1 MAVFSSG
8 LERCFFAFWATGNPI
23 ASKQTTK
30 NVPLIL
36 VGNNMSIDTIIDMY
50 IHTYTYNH
58 VQYLWIQ
65 HIYIH
70 FEPLFYP
77 QLVHYLKQRYE
88 PPTLSHCHAEVLV
101 REETNLCRFAAAQE
115 FHFEVVA
122 LAKKWP
128 SPGVENHTLWLC
140 QNSYWKWPSRNIVDL
155 PIKNGDFP

>member
-8 LERCFFAFWATGNPI
+8 LERWFFAFWATGNPI

-36 VGNNMSIDTIIDMY
+36 VGTNMSIDTIIDMY

-65 HIYIH
+65 YIYIYTSNHIH

-122 LAKKWP
+122 LAKKMTI
-128 SPGVENHTLWLC
+128 SGGRK
-140 QNSYWKWPSRNIVDL
+140 SYPLVMSK
-155 PIKNGDFP
+155 

>member
-1 MAVFSSG
+1 MY
-8 LERCFFAFWATGNPI
+8 
-23 ASKQTTK
+23 
-30 NVPLIL
+30 
-36 VGNNMSIDTIIDMY
+36 SIYEYSIY
-50 IHTYTYNH
+50 
-58 VQYLWIQ
+58 
-65 HIYIH
+65 IYIH

>member
-1 MAVFSSG
+1 MNTV
-8 LERCFFAFWATGNPI
+8 
-23 ASKQTTK
+23 
-30 NVPLIL
+30 
-36 VGNNMSIDTIIDMY
+36 Y
-50 IHTYTYNH
+50 I
-58 VQYLWIQ
+58 QY
-65 HIYIH
+65 IYIH

-140 QNSYWKWPSRNIVDL
+140 QNSYWKWP
-155 PIKNGDFP
+155 